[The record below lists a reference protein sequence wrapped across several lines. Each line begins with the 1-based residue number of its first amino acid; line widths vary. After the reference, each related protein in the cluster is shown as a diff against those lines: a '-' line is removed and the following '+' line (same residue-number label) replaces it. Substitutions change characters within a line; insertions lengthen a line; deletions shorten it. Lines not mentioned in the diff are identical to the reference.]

1 MTQCAPSP
9 DRATC
14 KGAYSNPGITA
25 TFAKWLRYIACDGQ
39 VNMAAIGYSPLPPN
53 LSQEIA
59 NAIARM
65 QGNGATPRR

>member
-14 KGAYSNPGITA
+14 KGPYSNSGVTA
-25 TFAKWLRYIACDGQ
+25 TLAKWMRYIACDGQ

-65 QGNGATPRR
+65 